1 MAALSTQPNPLKF
14 TGVYNNREA
23 IWPTEPD
30 ISIIKSLALK
40 HLGPELPDTL
50 NSDRIEVHF
59 FNQGAFNKLYSIS
72 CYGHPKT
79 YLLRVALPLV
89 PYYKIESEA
98 AVLSYIKDR
107 TSIPV
112 ARVVGW
118 DSSAAN
124 DLGFEWILL
133 EMIDGVA
140 LCEVWRKITWDSKL
154 KIVAALAS
162 FLGQLRDHKFDR
174 IGSLYLKGRER
185 QPDPKYEPRNV
196 FPSSHCSINNRD
208 PASRSRYDNGG
219 DQHGR
224 QASEATFTASADNIA
239 QEHRIP
245 PETSIRTL
253 SLKATNDG
261 HNSQP
266 EGSARVLED
275 ATAERGVKHNQ
286 YVIGPL
292 LDPLFYL
299 YRRLYLPGKRGPY
312 KTSREWMAAEI
323 DIQKTWAKTGPLIK
337 ELSNREDFDRYDWGS
352 DYDEEA
358 LEMERL
364 SDGYLDL
371 LPEIFPDHEGG
382 FPFVIYHHDLS
393 LANILIDLDTCEIT
407 GIIDWETIE
416 VVPEWMNSRFPK
428 FLTDQIGFE
437 MIDNKEPRRPTA
449 AEYDTNSEDYNA
461 LVVERRDRWDNEI
474 LRKHFDHILSQ
485 SKDDVQSSSY
495 TSDNSGA
502 KRKFVGLVTE
512 ITENT
517 SSARW
522 WHQWFEHDL
531 EKRAVADVST

>member
-1 MAALSTQPNPLKF
+1 MTALSTQPNPLKF
-14 TGVYNNREA
+14 TGGYYNREA

-30 ISIIKSLALK
+30 TSIIKSLALE
-40 HLGPELPDTL
+40 HLGLELPDTL

-98 AVLSYIKDR
+98 AVLSYIKDN

-140 LCEVWRKITWDSKL
+140 LYDVWRKITWDSKL

-185 QPDPKYEPRNV
+185 QPDPKYESRSV
-196 FPSSHCSINNRD
+196 FSSSHYSIKNRD
-208 PASRSRYDNGG
+208 SASESRYENGG

-224 QASEATFTASADNIA
+224 QANEVPFTASADKIA
-239 QEHRIP
+239 QEQQTP
-245 PETSIRTL
+245 PETGIRTRT
-253 SLKATNDG
+253 LKATNDD
-261 HNSQP
+261 HDSQP
-266 EGSARVLED
+266 EGFARVFED
-275 ATAERGVKHNQ
+275 ATAERGVEHSQ

-292 LDPLFYL
+292 LNPLFYL
-299 YRRLYLPGKRGPY
+299 HRRLYLPGKRGPY
-312 KTSREWMAAEI
+312 RTSREWMAAEI
-323 DIQKTWAKTGPLIK
+323 NIQKTWAKTGPLIK
-337 ELSNREDFDRYDWGS
+337 ALSNREDFDRYDWGS
-352 DYDEEA
+352 DHDEEA

-364 SDGYLDL
+364 SNGYLDL
-371 LPEIFPDHEGG
+371 LPEIFPVDEGDC
-382 FPFVIYHHDLS
+382 PCVIYHHDLS
-393 LANILIDLDTCEIT
+393 LANILINLDTCEIT
-407 GIIDWETIE
+407 GIIDWETIQ
-416 VVPEWMNSRFPK
+416 VVPEWKSPRFPK

-437 MIDNKEPRRPTA
+437 MIDMKEPRKPTA
-449 AEYDTNSEDYNA
+449 AEYDTNSENYSA
-461 LVVERRDRWDNEI
+461 LIVGRRDRWDNEI
-474 LRKHFDHILSQ
+474 LRKHFDNILSH
-485 SKDDVQSSSY
+485 SKDEVQSSSY
-495 TSDNSGA
+495 TSDYFRT
-502 KRKFVGLVTE
+502 KRKFVALVTG

-522 WHQWFEHDL
+522 WL
-531 EKRAVADVST
+531 EQYMEKGR

>member
-14 TGVYNNREA
+14 TGGYCNREA

-30 ISIIKSLALK
+30 TSIIKSLALK

-50 NSDRIEVHF
+50 DSDRIEVHF
-59 FNQGAFNKLYSIS
+59 FNKGAFNKLYSIS

-98 AVLSYIKDR
+98 AVLSYIKDN

-140 LCEVWRKITWDSKL
+140 LYDVWRKITWDSKL

-162 FLGQLRDHKFDR
+162 LLGQLRDHKFDR

-185 QPDPKYEPRNV
+185 QSDPRHESRSV
-196 FPSSHCSINNRD
+196 FPISRYSINNRD
-208 PASRSRYDNGG
+208 SALKSRYDHGG
-219 DQHGR
+219 DQQGQ
-224 QASEATFTASADNIA
+224 QASKITIIESADNIA
-239 QEHRIP
+239 QEHKILL
-245 PETSIRTL
+245 EKGIRTL
-253 SLKATNDG
+253 SLEATNDG
-261 HNSQP
+261 HDSQP
-266 EGSARVLED
+266 KGFAREFED
-275 ATAERGVKHNQ
+275 ATTERGADRNQ

-299 YRRLYLPGKRGPY
+299 YRRLYLPGNRGPY
-312 KTSREWMAAEI
+312 RTSREWIAAEI
-323 DIQKTWAKTGPLIK
+323 EIQKTWAKTGPLIK
-337 ELSNREDFDRYDWGS
+337 ALSNREDFDRYDWSS
-352 DYDEEA
+352 DGDEEA
-358 LEMERL
+358 LEMEKL

-371 LPEIFPDHEGG
+371 LPGIIPVDEDDCPC
-382 FPFVIYHHDLS
+382 VIYHHDLS
-393 LANILIDLDTCEIT
+393 LANILINLDTCEIT
-407 GIIDWETIE
+407 GIIDWETIQ
-416 VVPEWMNSRFPK
+416 VVPEWKISRFPK

-437 MIDNKEPRRPTA
+437 MVDVKEPRRPTA
-449 AEYDTNSEDYNA
+449 AEYDTNSEKYNA
-461 LVVERRDRWDNEI
+461 LVVGRRDRWDNEI
-474 LRKHFDHILSQ
+474 LRKHFDVSLIQ
-485 SKDDVQSSSY
+485 SKDDVQFSSY
-495 TSDNSGA
+495 TSDYFRT
-502 KRKFVGLVTE
+502 KRKFVALVTE
-512 ITENT
+512 ITENI

-522 WHQWFEHDL
+522 WLGQYMGR
-531 EKRAVADVST
+531 RAVADVST